1 MGEIR
6 IEPFCLKL
14 VEENQEIKGNIWI
27 VEKQIHLFKDDF
39 FSKLEGIKK
48 CCQSLR
54 LNQITKREFIHITR
68 IIIFSDFLPNYQDL
82 HEELSICTASIQS
95 LSRVKKINP
104 TFARILERMVRE
116 IIF

>member
-48 CCQSLR
+48 
-54 LNQITKREFIHITR
+54 
-68 IIIFSDFLPNYQDL
+68 
-82 HEELSICTASIQS
+82 
-95 LSRVKKINP
+95 
-104 TFARILERMVRE
+104 
-116 IIF
+116 